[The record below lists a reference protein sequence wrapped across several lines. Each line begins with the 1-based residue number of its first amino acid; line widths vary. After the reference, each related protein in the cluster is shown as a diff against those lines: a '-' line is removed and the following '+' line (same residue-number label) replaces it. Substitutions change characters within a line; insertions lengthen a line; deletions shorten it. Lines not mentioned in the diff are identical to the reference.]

1 MKEYVTKGGFTY
13 CPMCEYVE
21 GAGHS
26 DTCRSSKEKII
37 IHRLNESLIFMIHK
51 ETGSLVV
58 TNDGGTVL
66 GAASTQEFANL
77 FQVMME
83 WAESSK

>member
-1 MKEYVTKGGFTY
+1 MIL
-13 CPMCEYVE
+13 VE
-21 GAGHS
+21 KSGS
-26 DTCRSSKEKII
+26 LLTNSKRGIGRMSKAKDEDGII
-37 IHRLNESLIFMIHK
+37 THRLNGSLTFMIHK

-58 TNDGGTVL
+58 TNDDAMVL

-83 WAESSK
+83 WAESSR